1 MVAVAPSSSQR
12 GAVCVGV
19 DAIDNAVD
27 DAEPS
32 RSASSATGWVARLQE
47 AHSRGKLAQEL
58 IKLRRYSLLLVD
70 LCRARDYAEA
80 AAVLGWFVGFRRLA
94 ALHSYRLSRNARILS
109 VGW

>member
-58 IKLRRYSLLLVD
+58 IKLRRYSLLVVD
-70 LCRARDYAEA
+70 LCRARDYAEVTDA
-80 AAVLGWFVGFRRLA
+80 ACETRAGDVWFLDDVDLGVSA
-94 ALHSYRLSRNARILS
+94 
-109 VGW
+109 